1 MTDPIDTTHS
11 DYSTRLKARLV
22 AMLGGAGRYEHWV
35 LMALAL
41 VVGII
46 AGYAAIGFYL
56 SLGLIQEYLFGT
68 NDTSLSSATASI
80 AWWKIL
86 LIPALG
92 GLIVGQLLR
101 FMPNGRS
108 HSVQHVIEAA
118 ALNDGK
124 LDLKHGALSA
134 LIASLSL
141 SFGASMGREGPVVH
155 LGATL
160 ASSITQKLKL
170 SPAVARTLL
179 GCGVAAAVSASFNAP
194 IAGVFF
200 AHEVIIGHYA
210 LHAFTPVVI
219 AAVAGTLISRAYLGE
234 YPAFALPDY
243 AISTYWEFPAFFLLG
258 IIAAMVAVAFMAAL
272 DWADKFDINTK
283 VKSIKVPR
291 WIQPAIGGLILGI
304 IALEFPQIL
313 SVGYEATSDALNGR
327 YELWLLISLVILK
340 IGSTSLSMAS
350 GFGGGIFSPSLF
362 IGAMTGGAVGLI
374 LGMISPELAS
384 DPGLYAVI
392 GMGAVASSVLGAP
405 ISTTLIVFEITGDYS
420 ITIAVMI
427 ASAVSSLVS
436 SIFYQNSAFLNQL
449 ANRGIQLEGGRA
461 TYLLKSVKVAQAM
474 DKDFFTIRD
483 NEPLSRAREL
493 FIANGGRKLFVT
505 DERGAM
511 VGVLTLHEL
520 PSNVFDETA
529 SHELTVVEVMRD
541 NPRHVK
547 SSDALEIALTMME
560 SSGEHTLA
568 VIDNVDFPV
577 ITGIIHYSD
586 VMREYNRALLESQ
599 GK

>member
-1 MTDPIDTTHS
+1 MSEVTDNS
-11 DYSTRLKARLV
+11 NSLFARLKARLS
-22 AMLGGAGRYEHWV
+22 ARTGGAGRSEHWV

-46 AGYAAIGFYL
+46 AGYGAIGFYK
-56 SLGLIQEYLFGT
+56 SLGIIGEFLYGVTDAELT
-68 NDTSLSSATASI
+68 TAAGSI

-86 LIPALG
+86 LIPVAG

-101 FMPNGRS
+101 LMPDGRS
-108 HSVQHVIEAA
+108 HTVPHVIEAA
-118 ALNDGK
+118 ALKDGK
-124 LDLKHGALSA
+124 IELKHGALSA

-160 ASSITQKLKL
+160 ASAVTRKLKL
-170 SPAVARTLL
+170 NPAVARTLL

-219 AAVAGTLISRAYLGE
+219 ASIAGTLISRAYLGDF
-234 YPAFALPDY
+234 PAFVVPDY
-243 AISTYWEFPAFFLLG
+243 AINTFWEFPAFFMTG
-258 IIAAMVAVAFMAAL
+258 IIAAIVAVIFMAGL
-272 DWADKFDINTK
+272 DWADKLQPK
-283 VKSIKVPR
+283 VTKVPR
-291 WIQPAIGGLILGI
+291 YFQPAIGGLLLGF
-304 IALEFPQIL
+304 IALGFPQVL
-313 SVGYEATSDALNGR
+313 SVGYEATSSALNGN
-327 YELWLLISLVILK
+327 YELWLLMSLVVVK
-340 IGSTSLSMAS
+340 ICATTICSAS

-362 IGAMTGGAVGLI
+362 IGAMTGGAVGLVI
-374 LGMISPELAS
+374 NMISPELAS
-384 DPGLYAVI
+384 APGLYAIV

-436 SIFYQNSAFLNQL
+436 SLFYENSAFLNAL
-449 ANRGIQLEGGRA
+449 ANRGIQLAGGKA
-461 TYLLKSVKVAQAM
+461 TYLLKSLTVAHAM
-474 DKDFFTIRD
+474 EKDFFTIRG

-493 FIANGGRKLFVT
+493 FIANGGRKLYVT
-505 DERGAM
+505 RSNGAM
-511 VGVLTLHEL
+511 SGVLTLHEL
-520 PSNVFDETA
+520 PTNIFDENDGR
-529 SHELTVVEVMRD
+529 EITVEEIARD
-541 NPRHVK
+541 NPMHVA
-547 SSDALEIALTMME
+547 STDALEVALSKME

-577 ITGIIHYSD
+577 ITGLIHYSD
-586 VMREYNRALLESQ
+586 VMSEYNRALLESQ

>member
-1 MTDPIDTTHS
+1 MSHPKENSEPTLTR
-11 DYSTRLKARLV
+11 RLKAWLV
-22 AMLGGAGRYEHWV
+22 ALSGGAGRYEHWI
-35 LMALAL
+35 LMLLAII
-41 VVGII
+41 VGTV

-56 SLGLIQEYLFGT
+56 LLGIIQEFLFGID
-68 NDTSLSSATASI
+68 DTQLASASASI

-101 FMPNGRS
+101 FMPDGRS
-108 HSVQHVIEAA
+108 HTVAHVIEAA

-124 LDLKHGALSA
+124 LNFKHGSLSA

-160 ASSITQKLKL
+160 ASAITQKLKL
-170 SPAVARTLL
+170 TPAVARTLL

-210 LHAFTPVVI
+210 LHAFTPIVI

-234 YPAFALPDY
+234 YPAFILPDY
-243 AISTYWEFPAFFLLG
+243 AINTYWEFPAFFILG
-258 IIAAMVAVAFMAAL
+258 IVAAIVAVAFMASL
-272 DWADKFDINTK
+272 NWADRLK
-283 VKSIKVPR
+283 VDVKKVPR
-291 WIQPAIGGLILGI
+291 WIQPAIGGLIIGCV
-304 IALEFPQIL
+304 ALAFPQIL
-313 SVGYEATSDALNGR
+313 SVGYEATSNALNGR
-327 YELWLLISLVILK
+327 YELWLLLSLIVLK
-340 IGSTSLSMAS
+340 IGATSVSMAS

-362 IGAMTGGAVGLI
+362 IGAMTGGAVGI
-374 LGMISPELAS
+374 IAAMISPDLAS
-384 DPGLYAVI
+384 DTGLYAII

-420 ITIAVMI
+420 VTIAVMI

-436 SIFYQNSAFLNQL
+436 SLFYQNSAFLNQL
-449 ANRGIQLEGGRA
+449 ANRGVRLEGGRA
-461 TYLLKSVKVAQAM
+461 TYLLKSVPVSRAM
-474 DKDFFTIRD
+474 DKDFFTVRD
-483 NEPLSRAREL
+483 AEPLSRAREL

-520 PSNVFDETA
+520 PTDIFDEETA
-529 SHELTVVEVMRD
+529 REFTAGEICRD
-541 NPRHVK
+541 NPKHVK
-547 SSDALEIALTMME
+547 STDALEVALAMME
-560 SSGEHTLA
+560 SSGEHSLA
-568 VIDNVDFPV
+568 VIDDPDFPV
-577 ITGIIHYSD
+577 IVGVILYSD
-586 VMREYNRALLESQ
+586 VLREYNRALLESQ

>member
-1 MTDPIDTTHS
+1 MSHPNENSGLTLTQ
-11 DYSTRLKARLV
+11 RLKARLV
-22 AMLGGAGRYEHWV
+22 ALSGGAGRYEHWI
-35 LMALAL
+35 LMLLA
-41 VVGII
+41 VIVGTV
-46 AGYAAIGFYL
+46 AGYGAIGFYL
-56 SLGLIQEYLFGT
+56 LLGTIQEFLFGID
-68 NDTSLSSATASI
+68 DTQLASASANI

-86 LIPALG
+86 LIPVLG

-101 FMPNGRS
+101 FMPLGRAQT
-108 HSVQHVIEAA
+108 VAHVIEAA

-124 LDLKHGALSA
+124 LNFKHGTISA

-160 ASSITQKLKL
+160 ASAITQKLKL
-170 SPAVARTLL
+170 TPAVARTLL

-200 AHEVIIGHYA
+200 AHEVIMGHYA
-210 LHAFTPVVI
+210 LHAFTPIVI

-234 YPAFALPDY
+234 YPAFILPDY
-243 AISTYWEFPAFFLLG
+243 AINTYWEFPAFFILG
-258 IIAAMVAVAFMAAL
+258 IIAAMVAVAFMASL
-272 DWADKFDINTK
+272 NWADRLK
-283 VKSIKVPR
+283 VDVKKVPR
-291 WIQPAIGGLILGI
+291 WIQPAIGGLIIGT
-304 IALEFPQIL
+304 IALAFPQIL
-313 SVGYEATSDALNGR
+313 SVGYEATSNALNGR
-327 YELWLLISLVILK
+327 YELWLLLSLIVLK
-340 IGSTSLSMAS
+340 IGATSVSMAS

-362 IGAMTGGAVGLI
+362 IGAMTGGAVGI
-374 LGMISPELAS
+374 IVGMISPDLAS
-384 DPGLYAVI
+384 DIGLYAII

-449 ANRGIQLEGGRA
+449 ANRGVRLEGGRA
-461 TYLLKSVKVAQAM
+461 TYLLKSVPVSRAM

-483 NEPLSRAREL
+483 TEPLGRAREL

-505 DERGAM
+505 QESGAM

-520 PSNVFDETA
+520 PTDIFDEATSREMTA
-529 SHELTVVEVMRD
+529 GEICRD
-541 NPRHVK
+541 NPKHVK
-547 SSDALEIALTMME
+547 STDALEVALAMME
-560 SSGEHTLA
+560 SSGEHSLA
-568 VIDNVDFPV
+568 VIDDPEFPV
-577 ITGIIHYSD
+577 IVGVILYSD
-586 VMREYNRALLESQ
+586 VLREYNRALLESQ